1 MNNSWIS
8 FTRSAHKSAYC
19 ELYNVVYTIL
29 TNLLI
34 FSNLMWKKT
43 WYVKKA
49 HHKLTQG
56 KSIVTRVVLCLSAAF
71 HEHRDVLLHMQF
83 KKEKEKK
90 NICNNI
96 SNNMEGYMYATTISP
111 LNSFMIKVTFAS
123 IYCPH
128 QGLRKSRSEKQV
140 LHTVD
145 FFFFSAVVLFSS
157 FVCLD
162 LCSFFQ
168 QGKSVLQIETSFW
181 SVLPNSIS
189 SMLSHQV
196 FQGKGVATTK
206 GCPPVL
212 PKNNSGTEE
221 INWSTTL

>member
-1 MNNSWIS
+1 MSRKHITNWL
-8 FTRSAHKSAYC
+8 RARALLRA
-19 ELYNVVYTIL
+19 LYYA
-29 TNLLI
+29 
-34 FSNLMWKKT
+34 S
-43 WYVKKA
+43 
-49 HHKLTQG
+49 
-56 KSIVTRVVLCLSAAF
+56 
-71 HEHRDVLLHMQF
+71 LLHSMSIGMYYYTCNS
-83 KKEKEKK
+83 KKKKKKK

-123 IYCPH
+123 IYCSH

-145 FFFFSAVVLFSS
+145 FFFFSVVVLFSS